1 MILPPPRSTRTD
13 PLFPYTT
20 LFRSPAAH
28 RRGAG
33 VRRTSLSPTSVLSP
47 HRSSPRP
54 SERER
59 ARPGA
64 YGGFTLLASARPFSL
79 HLRQCFGRSEEPTSD
94 LQSLLRLSYA
104 VFCLKQQNSTHSSTY
119 LIPFV

>member
-59 ARPGA
+59 ARAGA
-64 YGGFTLLASARPFSL
+64 YGGFRLLASARPFSIHVRPWL
-79 HLRQCFGRSEEPTSD
+79 GPLDPLDPDVRSGAHC
-94 LQSLLRLSYA
+94 RL
-104 VFCLKQQNSTHSSTY
+104 
-119 LIPFV
+119 